1 MGGGTTESELGSDCA
16 IERQNQHHQQ
26 STLMGVTEAFD
37 PFEDS
42 NTGAITTTTSATTGV
57 DDKSGTTTPQWPISP
72 GRSHSFF
79 LLYIREVRATSIIYF
94 TCLDYLPWYFRKF
107 CLPSLPRVYVSILV
121 IENGKT
127 VSSPDQVM
135 AARKQHKGNQLPPS
149 SSPSS
154 VFIHL

>member
-42 NTGAITTTTSATTGV
+42 NTGATTTTTSATTGV
-57 DDKSGTTTPQWPISP
+57 
-72 GRSHSFF
+72 
-79 LLYIREVRATSIIYF
+79 
-94 TCLDYLPWYFRKF
+94 
-107 CLPSLPRVYVSILV
+107 
-121 IENGKT
+121 ENGKT

-135 AARKQHKGNQLPPS
+135 AARKQHKDNQPPTS
-149 SSPSS
+149 SSPIS

>member
-1 MGGGTTESELGSDCA
+1 MTKRSEDDNGNDDGVEGSLRETEDLGLHKLTTTTTKGMGGGMTESELGSDCA

-37 PFEDS
+37 PFEYS

-57 DDKSGTTTPQWPISP
+57 
-72 GRSHSFF
+72 
-79 LLYIREVRATSIIYF
+79 
-94 TCLDYLPWYFRKF
+94 
-107 CLPSLPRVYVSILV
+107 
-121 IENGKT
+121 ENGKT